1 MMKKK
6 ALSGIIAGALS
17 ISLLTSMSST
27 TYLSRTYAD
36 GDKEDY
42 IVTTTGDMSIQ
53 TTTAV
58 TQSLESTTTTTAV
71 TTTISE
77 EQAALDDLAKKESK
91 LFGEFQRERAILSGK
106 LSPDTERLTLDEAYE
121 IIDRCNSY
129 DEIYKEL
136 ADAQTYPD
144 FIGGSGVTK
153 IEYWFDDNG
162 YQKLLLIH
170 EEGDVIYV
178 QCNDSGKITDWNLL
192 CPVKKEIPFEAYQS
206 KMIGSFN
213 VYNNINATDTISPS
227 EELNTGTQATEPV
240 QITTTTTT
248 TIISQPTDEKQEQL
262 DKLTEKENILFG
274 EFKRERAVISGE
286 FDSETPRLTLDEVN
300 EIINNAETFDEM
312 YNEFIASQ
320 KFPDFIGG
328 SGVTKAE
335 YWLDD
340 KGSEKIRF
348 IVEENDIIYVKSD
361 DKGYITDWQALYRG
375 NNVVNIEQ
383 YKAQMIDTY
392 MIYNDIDASGDVNCD
407 GDLRISDIVMF
418 QKWLLGATDAE
429 LVNWKAADFCKDNKL
444 NVFDLTLMRRE
455 LICNQ

>member
-6 ALSGIIAGALS
+6 ALSGLIASTLS
-17 ISLLTSMSST
+17 LSLITSMSPT
-27 TYLSRTYAD
+27 TYLTQAYAD
-36 GDKEDY
+36 GDKEAY
-42 IVTTTGDMSIQ
+42 IVTTTEEISIQ
-53 TTTAV
+53 TTTAA
-58 TQSLESTTTTTAV
+58 TQPLETTTTTTAI

-77 EQAALDDLAKKESK
+77 EQAALDELAKKENK
-91 LFGEFQRERAILSGK
+91 LFGEFQRKRAILRGK
-106 LSPDTERLTLDEAYE
+106 LAPDTERLTLDEANE

-178 QCNDSGKITDWNLL
+178 QCNDAGKITDWNLL
-192 CPVKKEIPFEAYQS
+192 CPVNKEIPFEAYQS

-227 EELNTGTQATEPV
+227 EEVYTGTQATEPV

-248 TIISQPTDEKQEQL
+248 IIQPTDEKQEQL
-262 DKLTEKENILFG
+262 NKLTEKENILFG

-300 EIINNAETFDEM
+300 EIINNAESFDEM
-312 YNEFIASQ
+312 YREVVATQ

-348 IVEENDIIYVKSD
+348 IVEENDIIYVKTD
-361 DKGYITDWQALYRG
+361 EKGYIIDWQALYRG
-375 NNVVNIEQ
+375 NNVVNLEE

-418 QKWLLGATDAE
+418 QKWLLGASDAE

-444 NVFDLTLMRRE
+444 NIFDLTLMRRE